1 MCGLI
6 VISNCYTHAR
16 RNFTDIIKAIP
27 GFKKLTEEEKE
38 EVLSYQIV
46 KIIGRI
52 FEKERHFR
60 NMDAD
65 ERLKRRVAESK
76 SIVDEL
82 FDKLRSI
89 PDSSFDK
96 SSKLYEAVNYMT
108 RQEKNFRVILEDGNV
123 PVHNSAC
130 EQAIIPF
137 TIGRNGWKCI
147 DSIDGGITLGYF
159 YDMQTAWGTAP
170 DVLVNNAVI
179 DTQPSAPPEVSGPFE
194 DFPEEIFREVVDVNL
209 SLIHI

>member
-147 DSIDGGITLGYF
+147 DSIDGGITLGF
-159 YDMQTAWGTAP
+159 LLQ
-170 DVLVNNAVI
+170 
-179 DTQPSAPPEVSGPFE
+179 
-194 DFPEEIFREVVDVNL
+194 
-209 SLIHI
+209 